1 MDFEP
6 DLRNLPAPFM
16 KNSRAG
22 FTLIEIVLA
31 IAIALIVFAVAIP
44 ALSGAFGDDPLE
56 KTFRDFDLFVRQTQ
70 TKALSEHRD
79 FVLVWEKDGI
89 VAQPRVPTAEDG
101 EAEVAM
107 YGANGARI
115 TLERPA
121 ALQPK
126 PAGEWPVWRSG
137 VCEPVRITYE
147 SDLGFWI
154 ADYDPL
160 TARSRLVS
168 LEQKE

>member
-1 MDFEP
+1 
-6 DLRNLPAPFM
+6 M
-16 KNSRAG
+16 KHTRAA
-22 FTLIEIVLA
+22 FTLIEITLA

-44 ALSGAFGDDPLE
+44 AISGIVSDDPLE
-56 KTFRDFDLFVRQTQ
+56 KTFRDFDLFVRQAQ
-70 TKALSEHRD
+70 SRALAEHRD
-79 FVLVWEKDGI
+79 FLLIWEQDGI
-89 VAQPRVPTAEDG
+89 TLEPRVPTAEDG

-107 YGANGARI
+107 YAADGAKI

-121 ALQPK
+121 ALEAK
-126 PAGEWPVWRSG
+126 PAGEWPIWRSG

-154 ADYDPL
+154 AEYDAL

-168 LEQKE
+168 LEQK

>member
-1 MDFEP
+1 M
-6 DLRNLPAPFM
+6 N
-16 KNSRAG
+16 KSRAA
-22 FTLIEIVLA
+22 FTLIEITLA

-44 ALSGAFGDDPLE
+44 AISGIMGDDPLE
-56 KTFRDFDLFVRQTQ
+56 KTFRDFDLFVRQAQ
-70 TKALSEHRD
+70 SRALAERRD
-79 FVLVWEKDGI
+79 FVMIWEKDGI
-89 VAQPRVPTAEDG
+89 TLEPRVPTAEDG

-107 YGANGARI
+107 YSSDGARI

-121 ALQPK
+121 ALEPK
-126 PAGEWPVWRSG
+126 PSGEWPVWRSG

-154 ADYDPL
+154 AEYEPL

-168 LEQKE
+168 LEQK

>member
-1 MDFEP
+1 
-6 DLRNLPAPFM
+6 M
-16 KNSRAG
+16 KKSRAA

-44 ALSGAFGDDPLE
+44 AISGIVGDDPLE
-56 KTFRDFDLFVRQTQ
+56 KSYRDFDLFVRQAQ
-70 TKALSEHRD
+70 SRALAEHRD
-79 FVLVWEKDGI
+79 FVLIWERDGI
-89 VAQPRVPTAEDG
+89 TLEPRIPSAEDG
-101 EAEVAM
+101 EAEVSM
-107 YGANGARI
+107 YSSNGARI

-121 ALQPK
+121 ALDAK
-126 PAGEWPVWRSG
+126 PPGEWPIWRSG

-160 TARSRLVS
+160 TARSQLVS
-168 LEQKE
+168 LEQK

>member
-1 MDFEP
+1 
-6 DLRNLPAPFM
+6 M
-16 KNSRAG
+16 KKARAA

-44 ALSGAFGDDPLE
+44 AISGITGDDPLE
-56 KTFRDFDLFVRQTQ
+56 KTYRDFDLFVRQAQ
-70 TKALSEHRD
+70 SRALAEHRD
-79 FVLVWEKDGI
+79 FLLIWEKVGI
-89 VAQPRVPTAEDG
+89 ALEPRVPAAEDG

-107 YGANGARI
+107 YAANGARI

-121 ALQPK
+121 ALEAK
-126 PAGEWPVWRSG
+126 PSGEWPVWRSG

-154 ADYDPL
+154 ADYEPL
-160 TARSRLVS
+160 TARSQLLS
-168 LEQKE
+168 MEQK